1 MDTLWSQMLTHGID
15 VEETE
20 MSLDEFEHL
29 FGNEVM
35 DCPVS
40 D

>member
-1 MDTLWSQMLTHGID
+1 MLAHGID

-20 MSLDEFEHL
+20 MTPDEFEQL
-29 FGNEVM
+29 FVNEVM
-35 DCPVS
+35 DCPDS